1 MNNQTN
7 TANSYTC
14 FTFEKLRDML
24 NYTQIGLC
32 WEASCQTVN
41 NLCEHG
47 FTHSWCGTLAVIW
60 NQWRQLHPCNWG
72 YIASWWQKETKP
84 FKFLINPEYSVAVI
98 KYLNIPVP
106 IFDNEHKQAW
116 GNVYRIWP
124 DSVLYSADDLR
135 VVSPNSS
142 VRLMYSFIL
151 K

>member
-1 MNNQTN
+1 MQFSPNLQCFFLMSSLMDIAKLYTN
-7 TANSYTC
+7 WVV
-14 FTFEKLRDML
+14 L
-24 NYTQIGLC
+24 
-32 WEASCQTVN
+32 EASCQTVN

-84 FKFLINPEYSVAVI
+84 FEYSVSVI
-98 KYLNIPVP
+98 KYLKIPVL

-124 DSVLYSADDLR
+124 DSVFYSADDLR